1 MAQLGNVNPS
11 RKRAN
16 ITCDLG
22 SNKFHQVPPWNKNF
36 GKALCGAKHFH
47 ITGVSKKNELK
58 TQGNIYSVDGLSSL
72 RKVRF
77 KPKVQNS
84 NLKLRNFII
93 FDIKTQDGVKFFR
106 KFYTRIEPHYFRQV
120 FTKRFSDARN
130 TPGVIGVLP
139 RSFEKFRVI
148 LEIF

>member
-1 MAQLGNVNPS
+1 MWI
-11 RKRAN
+11 AN
-16 ITCDLG
+16 IWK
-22 SNKFHQVPPWNKNF
+22 SSIKFHLEIK
-36 GKALCGAKHFH
+36 
-47 ITGVSKKNELK
+47 ISVSLSVAQNISTSLEFQKNELR
-58 TQGNIYSVDGLSSL
+58 TQGNMYLVDGLSSL

-93 FDIKTQDGVKFFR
+93 FDIKTQDGVKVFR